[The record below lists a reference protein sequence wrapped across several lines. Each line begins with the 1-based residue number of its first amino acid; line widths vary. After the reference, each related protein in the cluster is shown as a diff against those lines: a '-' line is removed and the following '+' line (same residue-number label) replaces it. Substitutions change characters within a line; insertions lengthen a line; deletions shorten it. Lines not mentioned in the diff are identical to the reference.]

1 MAASVAIS
9 SMQKSVSDGR
19 SGSLQDLVFER
30 YPFGVIFL
38 EPFFRG
44 VDIRKHFD
52 MVGVA
57 DLFACIHVN
66 EDGFHLTI
74 L

>member
-1 MAASVAIS
+1 MGKAITTLAYG
-9 SMQKSVSDGR
+9 GR

-74 L
+74 Q